1 LDALR
6 QEMHDTIR
14 VVDPPEE
21 DEGKEVVEEDM
32 AAVGMD
38 EDFL

>member
-1 LDALR
+1 
-6 QEMHDTIR
+6 MHDTIR

-21 DEGKEVVEEDM
+21 EEDEIMEDDM
-32 AAVGMD
+32 ATVGLD